1 MSHMKAELPKPLVDF
16 SLWNRKCAPIWTL
29 SLYTLRRNLAHYPFP
44 QCLNEQER
52 QLVSNTFKAALV
64 KHTSAP
70 YLLNLQQLQPAT
82 KTYLA
87 EHYYWQNSMQRLH
100 SGSLICIPTNLEW
113 QALINGEDHLTIQ
126 YASLESTWTNPF
138 RKLYEI
144 EDALANQIAFAYHS
158 KFGYLSPSLANV
170 GTGLSLQIFLHLP
183 LLIQTQKIQDYLLQ
197 LLPEGICAK
206 SLSQN
211 PSHFLGD
218 LLVLH
223 NPYSTGKSETDL
235 LHRMHTIANE
245 MVSAEEEL
253 RATLRNQPK
262 PEWIDRITRAYGL
275 LRHSYKLSTKEA
287 LTQLS
292 LLKLGSNLGWLEGLC
307 DADCNTL
314 FFQMR
319 RGHLKFLAPDSPDP
333 ETARAHLM
341 KKALAPTTLTI

>member
-1 MSHMKAELPKPLVDF
+1 MKVELPKPLIDF
-16 SLWNRKCAPIWTL
+16 SLWNRKPAPIWTL
-29 SLYTLRRNLAHYPFP
+29 SLFTLRRNLAHYPFP
-44 QCLNEQER
+44 HCLNAQER
-52 QLVSNTFKAALV
+52 QLVSNTFKTAIV
-64 KHTSAP
+64 KHTNAP
-70 YLLNLQQLQPAT
+70 YLLNLQQLQPVT

-87 EHYYWQNSMQRLH
+87 EHYYWQNSMQRLQ
-100 SGSLICIPTNLEW
+100 SGSLVCIPTNLEW
-113 QALINGEDHLTIQ
+113 QALINGNDHLTIQ
-126 YASLESTWTNPF
+126 HASLDSTWTDPY

-144 EDALANQIAFAYHS
+144 EDALAHQIAFAYHS
-158 KFGYLSPSLANV
+158 QFGYLTSSLAHV

-197 LLPEGICAK
+197 LLPEGISAK
-206 SLSQN
+206 GLSQN
-211 PSHFLGD
+211 PNHYLGD

-223 NPYSTGKSETDL
+223 NPYCTGKSETDL

-245 MVSAEEEL
+245 MVAAESDL
-253 RATLRNQPK
+253 RAALRNHPK
-262 PEWIDRITRAYGL
+262 DEWIDRTTRAYGL

-287 LTQLS
+287 LTHLS
-292 LLKLGSNLGWLEGLC
+292 LLKLGSNLGWLEGLS